1 MTAMKRILAM
11 GLVAPAMISTAAWAQ
26 DEESSGG
33 PLEGQPDTE
42 AAQELA
48 PQTPPP
54 LSTPEDQLPVD
65 MLEVPEGFS
74 VEVFAA
80 GVDNARS
87 MRVADDGTVF
97 VGNWEGNDV
106 WVIPAEGGEP
116 RKIYEDLDWPNGI
129 ALHDGDL
136 YIAEHARI
144 TVAENIMD
152 NLDQP
157 PELRE
162 IYSELGEPR
171 PHGWRFLEVGPDEML
186 YVSNSSPCN
195 ICARE
200 EGFGEVRRMGLDGS
214 GAEAILKGMRN
225 TVGFDFHPE
234 TGQLWFT
241 DNQRDWLSEDI
252 PEDELNVLT
261 EEGQDFGFPY
271 CHAGNFTDPEF
282 GWGRSCDEFTD
293 PAALLGPHTAP
304 LGMRFYE
311 AEAFPEEYRGQI
323 FIAKHGPWNRTN
335 KEGAEVSVAYL
346 DGETGVERTE
356 PFLTGF
362 IQDNQ
367 YVGRPVDVA
376 VMPDGSMLVS
386 DDWNGAIYRVSYDA
400 DQES

>member
-1 MTAMKRILAM
+1 MKSGIRRALLA
-11 GLVAPAMISTAAWAQ
+11 GIAGSAALSAQLAWAQ
-26 DEESSGG
+26 DDAEAGG
-33 PLEGQPDTE
+33 PLEGQPETE
-42 AAQELA
+42 AAQQLA

-54 LSTPEDQLPVD
+54 LPTPEDQLPLD
-65 MLEVPEGFS
+65 QLQAPEGFS

-80 GVDNARS
+80 GVNNARS

-106 WVIPAEGGEP
+106 YVIPPDGDP

-136 YIAEHARI
+136 YIAEHTRI
-144 TVAENIMD
+144 SVAENIMESLD
-152 NLDQP
+152 NP

-171 PHGWRFLEVGPDEML
+171 PHGWRFLAVGPDEKL

-200 EGFGEVRRMGLDGS
+200 EGFGEIRRMELDGS
-214 GAEAILKGMRN
+214 GAEPILTGMRN
-225 TVGFDFHPE
+225 TVGFDWNPE
-234 TGQLWFT
+234 TEDLWFT

-271 CHAGNFTDPEF
+271 CHNGTFTDPEF
-282 GWGRSCDEFTD
+282 GWGHECSEFTD
-293 PAALLGPHTAP
+293 PVALLGPHTAP
-304 LGMRFYE
+304 LGMRFYQGDM
-311 AEAFPEEYRGQI
+311 FPEEYRGEI
-323 FIAKHGPWNRTN
+323 FIAKHGPWNRTQ
-335 KEGAEVSVAYL
+335 KEGAEVAVAYL
-346 DGETGVERTE
+346 DGETGIERTE

-376 VMPDGSMLVS
+376 LMPDGSMLVS
-386 DDWNGAIYRVSYDA
+386 DDWNGAIWRVSYDGA
-400 DQES
+400 Q

>member
-1 MTAMKRILAM
+1 MRDFRGALILA
-11 GLVAPAMISTAAWAQ
+11 LAAPVAMAGQAGWAQ
-26 DEESSGG
+26 DDEPGG
-33 PLEGQPDTE
+33 PLEGRPETE
-42 AAQELA
+42 AAQQLA

-54 LSTPEDQLPVD
+54 LPTPEDQLPID
-65 MLEVPEGFS
+65 MLEAPEGFS

-80 GVDNARS
+80 GVNNARTL
-87 MRVADDGTVF
+87 RVADDGTVF

-106 WVIPAEGGEP
+106 YVIEEGGEP
-116 RKIYEDLDWPNGI
+116 RTIYEDLDWPNGI
-129 ALHDGDL
+129 VLHDGDL
-136 YIAEHARI
+136 YIAEHTKI
-144 TVAENIMD
+144 SVAENIME
-152 NLDQP
+152 NLDNP
-157 PELRE
+157 PELKE

-171 PHGWRFLEVGPDEML
+171 PHGWRFVDIGPDDML

-200 EGFGEVRRMGLDGS
+200 EGFGEIRRMGLDGS
-214 GAEAILKGMRN
+214 GAEPILTGMRN

-234 TGQLWFT
+234 TGNLWFT

-271 CHAGNFTDPEF
+271 CHNGLFTDPEF
-282 GWGRSCDEFTD
+282 GWGHECSEFTD
-293 PAALLGPHTAP
+293 PVALLGPHTAP
-304 LGMRFYE
+304 LGMRFYQGDM
-311 AEAFPEEYRGQI
+311 FPEEYQGQI
-323 FIAKHGPWNRTN
+323 FIAKHGPWNRTE
-335 KEGAEVSVAYL
+335 KEGAEVAIAYL
-346 DGETGVERTE
+346 DGETGIERTE

-386 DDWNGAIYRVSYDA
+386 DDWNGAIYRVSYDGGN
-400 DQES
+400 